1 MVSSFRFRDEYA
13 APMRAVVYSSFG
25 DPASVLELGDRPAP
39 EPGPGQVRVKMT
51 RAAIHNHDLWTI
63 RGSYG
68 QRPALPAIGGSEGAG
83 VVEMLGDG
91 VTNLKVGQRVAA
103 FGAGTWCESYLTPAA
118 AAVPL
123 PDVIGDDA
131 GCQLVAMPLSA
142 LVLLDS
148 YAAEGDD
155 YIVQN
160 AANGAV
166 GKTLAKIAKARGKNV
181 LNLVRSA
188 AGVRELEGQGIPGAV
203 DTSADDWRE
212 RVKATVGNGKIRC
225 AIDSI
230 GGQASG
236 DLCSLLAPGGK
247 LVAFGS
253 MSGEPMKLDSGP
265 FIFKQITLEGFWLS
279 KQNQPAPA
287 KWVALVEELV
297 KLVATKQIELPVAAV
312 FPLERAREAATASA
326 GAARGGKVVLSA

>member
-1 MVSSFRFRDEYA
+1 
-13 APMRAVVYSSFG
+13 MRAVVYSSFG
-25 DPASVLELGDRPAP
+25 DPASVLELGERPTP
-39 EPGPGQVRVKMT
+39 EPGPGQVRVKT
-51 RAAIHNHDLWTI
+51 ARAAIHNHDLWTI

-68 QRPALPAIGGSEGAG
+68 QRPPLPAIGGTEGAG
-83 VVEMLGDG
+83 VVDALGEG

-103 FGAGTWCESYLTPAA
+103 FGAGTWSEAFVTHAA

-123 PDVIGDDA
+123 PDAISDDA

-142 LVLLDS
+142 LVLLDT
-148 YAAEGDD
+148 YAADGDD
-155 YIVQN
+155 FIVQN

-166 GKTLAKIAKARGKNV
+166 GKTLAKLAKTRGKNV

-188 AGVRELEGQGIPGAV
+188 AGVKELEAQGIGGAI
-203 DTSADDWRE
+203 DTSASDWRDQ
-212 RVKATVGNGKIRC
+212 VKKAVGGGKIRC

-236 DLCSLLAPGGK
+236 DLCSLLTSGGK

-265 FIFKQITLEGFWLS
+265 FIFKQIVLEGFWLS
-279 KQNQPAPA
+279 KQNQPAPE
-287 KWVALVEELV
+287 KWAALVGELV
-297 KLVATKQIELPVAAV
+297 KLVATRAIDLPVAGV
-312 FPLERAREAATASA
+312 FPLDRARDAVAASL
-326 GAARGGKVVLSA
+326 GAARGGKVLLSP

>member
-1 MVSSFRFRDEYA
+1 
-13 APMRAVVYSSFG
+13 MRAVIYSSFG
-25 DPASVLELGDRPAP
+25 DPASVIELGERPTP

-83 VVEMLGDG
+83 VVDALGEG
-91 VTNLKVGQRVAA
+91 VSHLKVGQRVAG
-103 FGAGTWCESYLTPAA
+103 FGAGTWSEHFVTLAA
-118 AAVPL
+118 GAVPL
-123 PDVIGDDA
+123 PDAISDDA

-142 LVLLDS
+142 LVLLDT

-155 YIVQN
+155 FIVQN

-166 GKTLAKIAKARGKNV
+166 GKTLARIAKVRGKNV
-181 LNLVRSA
+181 LNLVRSE
-188 AGVRELEGQGIPGAV
+188 AGVRELEAQGIAGAI
-203 DTSADDWRE
+203 DTSKEDWRDQ
-212 RVKATVGNGKIRC
+212 VKKAIGSAKIRC

-236 DLCSLLAPGGK
+236 DLCSLLASGGK

-253 MSGEPMKLDSGP
+253 MSGEPMKLDPGP
-265 FIFKQITLEGFWLS
+265 FIFKQVVLEGFWLS
-279 KQNQPAPA
+279 KQNQPAPERMG
-287 KWVALVEELV
+287 ALVTELV
-297 KLVATKQIELPVAAV
+297 KLVAGRQIELPVAGV
-312 FPLERAREAATASA
+312 FSLDRAREAVTASI
-326 GAARGGKVVLSA
+326 GAARGGKIVLSP